1 MADAIRC
8 SRTPTLK
15 ELGSTDDG
23 GLARVAL
30 PKDIARDRGRVR
42 EGHGQGRRARSSWIS
57 KAGPFGIL
65 YKPSA
70 EFAKFLAEQDATFG
84 VLMKEAGITK

>member
-1 MADAIRC
+1 VK
-8 SRTPTLK
+8 SK
-15 ELGSTDDG
+15 EYLDFM
-23 GLARVAL
+23 
-30 PKDIARDRGRVR
+30 
-42 EGHGQGRRARSSWIS
+42 